1 MNNGMNVELVKR
13 LNAVKAK
20 TVVAILFL
28 VQLNVN
34 LDVNVPKEL
43 VHFSKIKA
51 RFYIARDDL
60 NLNFLCLGSVS
71 FIPKTV
77 QIGQEARYKTCL
89 VSIRLSFGEKY
100 EFEP

>member
-1 MNNGMNVELVKR
+1 MNVELVKR

-51 RFYIARDDL
+51 QFYIARDDL
-60 NLNFLCLGSVS
+60 NINFVNFRCLGSVS

-77 QIGQEARYKTCL
+77 QIGQEAR
-89 VSIRLSFGEKY
+89 I
-100 EFEP
+100 

>member
-13 LNAVKAK
+13 LNAAKAK

-43 VHFSKIKA
+43 VHFSKIKT
-51 RFYIARDDL
+51 RFYI
-60 NLNFLCLGSVS
+60 GT
-71 FIPKTV
+71 I
-77 QIGQEARYKTCL
+77 
-89 VSIRLSFGEKY
+89 
-100 EFEP
+100 